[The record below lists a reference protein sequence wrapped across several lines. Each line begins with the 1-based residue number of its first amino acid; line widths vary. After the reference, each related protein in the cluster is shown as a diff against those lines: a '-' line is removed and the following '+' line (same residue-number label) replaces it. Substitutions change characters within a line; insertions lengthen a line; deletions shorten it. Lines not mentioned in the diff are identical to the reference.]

1 MEYTTQW
8 YGKYYYSQTYTNGHL
23 SSMALVHYVYS
34 LLFQPLYNIIKLY
47 CQWVLNKVE

>member
-23 SSMALVHYVYS
+23 STMALYIMCVHSYFNPS
-34 LLFQPLYNIIKLY
+34 TIL
-47 CQWVLNKVE
+47 